1 MACFFRHWSFATK
14 GSFFMLDKPT
24 VKANFHQA
32 FNNALAS
39 QNLPLSH
46 LTSDTKGADYR
57 RLYKYKQGIRFPNVY
72 NGEKLSRMLKLS
84 LDNLI
89 GINPEDQTIPVNT
102 GHLPDEKQFNQR
114 MISRLNAIL
123 VDQGITQ
130 AKLAKLSGVSQ
141 GMLSRYLRYDRVP
154 GLDVM
159 ANIAQALNIPL
170 SELTKEEA
178 E

>member
-1 MACFFRHWSFATK
+1 MASTR
-14 GSFFMLDKPT
+14 
-24 VKANFHQA
+24 KA
-32 FNNALAS
+32 
-39 QNLPLSH
+39 
-46 LTSDTKGADYR
+46 
-57 RLYKYKQGIRFPNVY
+57 
-72 NGEKLSRMLKLS
+72 
-84 LDNLI
+84 
-89 GINPEDQTIPVNT
+89 
-102 GHLPDEKQFNQR
+102 KQFNQR